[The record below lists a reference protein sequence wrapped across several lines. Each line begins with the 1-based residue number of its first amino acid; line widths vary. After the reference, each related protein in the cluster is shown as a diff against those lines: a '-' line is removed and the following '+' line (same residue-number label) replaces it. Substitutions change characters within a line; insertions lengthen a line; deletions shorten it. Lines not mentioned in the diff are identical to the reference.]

1 MLNMPIHGNDNT
13 AALNVQKKVQLL
25 LSTQTSEMIEVWIM
39 CAPEYA
45 Q

>member
-13 AALNVQKKVQLL
+13 AALNVRKKVQLL
-25 LSTQTSEMIEVWIM
+25 LSTQTSEMIEVWIT